1 MITSLLEGSSQEDP
15 CAHGVRSWVVMS
27 LRDLLLKPYWMQWA
41 SPGGQISYTCSLTPY
56 VAKCVTNK
64 KMTLAIFNENLR
76 WFEKC
81 HATSPPRTSILH
93 NVTKKQF
100 IVSAASKEGGKLK
113 GPAGDEKTERG
124 SFPHNFHTT
133 PCFLHFHSSTAQR
146 PEVCSEYTCTQG
158 TTVGLGGKAK
168 DS

>member
-1 MITSLLEGSSQEDP
+1 MCTWGPIMGRDVIERPVVETLLNAMGVSWWPNIIYMQFDTTYCKMCKQYILKIT
-15 CAHGVRSWVVMS
+15 
-27 LRDLLLKPYWMQWA
+27 
-41 SPGGQISYTCSLTPY
+41 
-56 VAKCVTNK
+56 
-64 KMTLAIFNENLR
+64 TLAMFNENLR

-81 HATSPPRTSILH
+81 HATAPPRTSILH

-113 GPAGDEKTERG
+113 GPAGDEKKERG

-158 TTVGLGGKAK
+158 TTVGLGGKSK